1 MAAGID
7 SSGRFYSAKSAFPL
21 INPATVPRSQI
32 SLINPEPRT
41 VIHIFLKAIKHQK
54 MNRPSH
60 PCEESEDYSLADCIN
75 QGMARQI
82 GCQAFWS
89 NFSGI
94 PVCQDWGRLKKYIK
108 AYENATL
115 YLHGTF
121 DKHGCLDPCTYIEYQ
136 VKRFNETFKRQNN
149 FYL

>member
-1 MAAGID
+1 MSCQKVTLYLNNNELQADDHVIAEAPAG
-7 SSGRFYSAKSAFPL
+7 L
-21 INPATVPRSQI
+21 TVWLQ
-32 SLINPEPRT
+32 
-41 VIHIFLKAIKHQK
+41 AIKHER
-54 MNRPSH
+54 MDRASR

-75 QGMARQI
+75 QGMAQQI

-149 FYL
+149 TSL